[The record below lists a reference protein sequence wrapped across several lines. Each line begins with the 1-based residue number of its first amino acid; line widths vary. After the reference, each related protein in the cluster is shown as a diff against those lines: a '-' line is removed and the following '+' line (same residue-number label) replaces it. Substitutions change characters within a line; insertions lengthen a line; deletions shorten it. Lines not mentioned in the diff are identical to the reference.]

1 MTDLI
6 SEDLNV
12 LGLKTS
18 KTMTLYGALHPSN
31 ADRAHLPRG
40 KGGGGLT
47 CGKRAENVSHIV
59 SECIMIA
66 QKK

>member
-1 MTDLI
+1 MTDWI
-6 SEDLNV
+6 IEDLNV
-12 LGLKTS
+12 VDMKTS
-18 KTMTLYGALHPSN
+18 KTMTLHGALRPSD

-40 KGGGGLT
+40 KGGGGLI
-47 CGKRAENVSHIV
+47 CGKRAETVSHIV